1 ILARIGGIRTEM
13 QAALPEYHI
22 SDARDAERARRKQA
36 AREAMMGLRDTVK
49 DQRFGH
55 LLSQLQVT
63 NDELQLLFRRK
74 SAAGDVSDG
83 TGPDVSSMFAELGFD
98 DQSAGVESVVRDKYF
113 DLAKAAIDHWAERIQ
128 QLVQRDK
135 ALGFLK

>member
-1 ILARIGGIRTEM
+1 
-13 QAALPEYHI
+13 
-22 SDARDAERARRKQA
+22 
-36 AREAMMGLRDTVK
+36 
-49 DQRFGH
+49 
-55 LLSQLQVT
+55 
-63 NDELQLLFRRK
+63 FRRK

-135 ALGFLK
+135 ALGFLKVRSGPVETIIRELLEGADRID